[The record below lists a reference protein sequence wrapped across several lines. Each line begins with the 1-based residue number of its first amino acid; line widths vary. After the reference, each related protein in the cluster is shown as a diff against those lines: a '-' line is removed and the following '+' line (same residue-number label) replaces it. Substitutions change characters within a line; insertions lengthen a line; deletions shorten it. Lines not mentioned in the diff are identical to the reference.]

1 MKEGDD
7 IVQDDGEDVNL
18 DEALEESLHME
29 GEAPILDMGDSLV
42 NMVDRLPAYKPNR
55 GVAQG
60 AVKEFTGFMCELC
73 HRSFQDK
80 NNADAH
86 LKTKRH
92 YYRFIEH
99 IKERFDKEEKKKK
112 ADKEAEKTKTVE
124 PVEDKQENGAKGW
137 SLSTP
142 QQVQVTAGF
151 QTKSSL
157 LTFLNLA
164 KLKREQFEAVLLRN
178 FNSAIE
184 IPGHVT
190 ISLNLNTKIYL
201 TNSSR
206 TG

>member
-1 MKEGDD
+1 MHKKRTIFCKHFQKLNFFHAALEKKVGLKEGDD

-29 GEAPILDMGDSLV
+29 GEDPILDMGDSLV

-55 GVAQG
+55 SVAQG

-124 PVEDKQENGAKGW
+124 PVEDNKQENGAKGW
-137 SLSTP
+137 YLSN

-164 KLKREQFEAVLLRN
+164 KLKRE
-178 FNSAIE
+178 
-184 IPGHVT
+184 
-190 ISLNLNTKIYL
+190 
-201 TNSSR
+201 
-206 TG
+206 

>member
-29 GEAPILDMGDSLV
+29 GEDPILDIGDSLV

-55 GVAQG
+55 SVAQG

-73 HRSFQDK
+73 HRSFVDK

-112 ADKEAEKTKTVE
+112 ADKEAEKVKKDTTE
-124 PVEDKQENGAKGW
+124 TVEDKPENGAKGL
-137 SLSTP
+137 SLFYLKKK
-142 QQVQVTAGF
+142 VQV
-151 QTKSSL
+151 
-157 LTFLNLA
+157 
-164 KLKREQFEAVLLRN
+164 
-178 FNSAIE
+178 
-184 IPGHVT
+184 
-190 ISLNLNTKIYL
+190 Y
-201 TNSSR
+201 SR
-206 TG
+206 FSD